1 VMLVDD
7 VLQVLPEFR
16 AHAESMMTDTCVI
29 GFTTQG
35 EFDDVSGGYPDVFVE
50 SYSGPCQFKAGNT
63 AEAEVNSESQ
73 LLIEQDAVLKLPIAT
88 SLDVRKDHTF
98 RLLSSATDPALV
110 GVEGRVKGPFM
121 SAYASARRFRV
132 EVTS

>member
-29 GFTTQG
+29 GYTTRG

-63 AEAEVNSESQ
+63 AEAEV
-73 LLIEQDAVLKLPIAT
+73 LKLPIAT

-98 RLLSSATDPALV
+98 RLVSSATDPALV